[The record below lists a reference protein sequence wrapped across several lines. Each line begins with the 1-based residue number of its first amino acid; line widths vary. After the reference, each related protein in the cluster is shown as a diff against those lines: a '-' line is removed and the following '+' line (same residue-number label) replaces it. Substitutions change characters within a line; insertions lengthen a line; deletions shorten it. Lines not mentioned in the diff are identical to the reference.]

1 MKLYHASQTTPP
13 AIAGLDDLWR
23 ETTGD
28 PRIRVAIL
36 DGPVD
41 NMHPSLASANLNQL
55 ATLVPGVADQGPASQ
70 HGTHIASIVFGQ
82 HDGPIKGIAP
92 HCRGLIVPVFRDG
105 PDGTISPCSQ
115 IDLARAITQAVQ
127 AGAHIINISGGEF
140 TSSGTA
146 HPLLADVVRNCA
158 AKNVLIVA
166 AAGNQGCDCLHIPGA
181 LPSVLAVGAMNAKG
195 EPLEFSNWGES
206 YKAHG
211 ILAPGEGILGAIP
224 GGGTAS
230 NTGTSY
236 ATPIV
241 SGIAA
246 LLLSLQIK
254 RGEKPDAHVVR
265 AALLDSAVGCDEQP
279 ALILPGHV
287 LPGRD
292 CRRLLAGRLN
302 VKGATSRIITKGG
315 NTMSESIETQEN
327 VQASEIEHAEAEAPT
342 PGAQAAT
349 SGRMD
354 PKVSENPPERPRAG
368 IAEPREAENAAVR
381 QAVVASNVNASACG
395 CGGGAST
402 QLVFAIGQL
411 GYDFGTEARRDSIM
425 QHMEPPAENMPPNPH
440 DPNQLLA
447 YLEKNPSDAD
457 AIIWTLNFDATPIYA
472 IKPKDAFAFETYQR
486 LRQFLQEQTAGEIER
501 ISLGG
506 IIYASVRL
514 LSGQM
519 VPVIC
524 PNLRCMNSWNTAALI
539 DAVSGASGASEET
552 KKRKANNEKSEAV
565 RNFLERV
572 YHELRNLGTDPCH
585 RAMNYSATNAL
596 NVANIFESALKDN
609 MQLDTIACE
618 RTPIC
623 RPDSD
628 CWDVKLNFFD
638 PENQLTRARKVYR
651 FTVDVSDICP
661 VMVGPVRSWFIR

>member
-1 MKLYHASQTTPP
+1 MHSANKITP
-13 AIAGLDDLWR
+13 ATIAGLDDLWR

-28 PRIRVAIL
+28 PHICVAIL

-41 NMHPSLASANLNQL
+41 RSHPSLASANLTRL
-55 ATLVPGVADQGPASQ
+55 ETLVPGVADQGPASQ
-70 HGTHIASIVFGQ
+70 HGTHIASVIFGQ

-92 HCRGLIVPVFRDG
+92 FCRGLIVPVFRDG
-105 PDGTISPCSQ
+105 SDGTIARCSQ

-146 HPLLADVVRNCA
+146 HPLLADVVRDCA

-181 LPSVLAVGAMNAKG
+181 LPSVLAVGAMNADG
-195 EPLEFSNWGES
+195 SPLEFSNWGKS
-206 YKAHG
+206 YRTHAILAHG
-211 ILAPGEGILGAIP
+211 ESILGAIP
-224 GGGTAS
+224 GGGTAR

-241 SGIAA
+241 SGVAA

-254 RGEKPDAHVVR
+254 RGQKPDSHAVR
-265 AALLDSAVGCDEQP
+265 AALLNSAVGCDEQTAP
-279 ALILPGHV
+279 ILPGH
-287 LPGRD
+287 D

-302 VKGATSRIITKGG
+302 ITGAMSRILKKGG
-315 NTMSESIETQEN
+315 STMSESIERQEN
-327 VQASEIEHAEAEAPT
+327 VQASAIENAVVEAPT
-342 PGAQAAT
+342 PDVQLAA

-354 PKVSENPPERPRAG
+354 PKISESPPERPRAG
-368 IAEPREAENAAVR
+368 SAEPREVENAAAQQSVI
-381 QAVVASNVNASACG
+381 ASYVNASACG
-395 CGGGAST
+395 CGGSAST

-425 QHMEPPAENMPPNPH
+425 QHMEPPAENVPPNPH

-457 AIIWTLNFDATPIYA
+457 AIFWTLNFDATPIYA
-472 IKPKDAFAFETYQR
+472 IKPKDAFAMETYQR
-486 LRQFLQEQTAGEIER
+486 LRQFLHEQAAGEIER

-506 IIYASVRL
+506 IIYASIRL
-514 LSGQM
+514 LSGQV

-524 PNLRCMNSWNTAALI
+524 PNLRCMNSWNTAALL

-552 KKRKANNEKSEAV
+552 KKRKASNEKSEAV

-572 YHELRNLGTDPCH
+572 YQELRNLGTDPCH
-585 RAMNYSATNAL
+585 RAINYSATNAL

-618 RTPIC
+618 RSPIC

-628 CWDVKLNFFD
+628 CWDVKLIFFD

-651 FTVDVSDICP
+651 FTVDVSDVCP
-661 VMVGPVRSWFIR
+661 VMVGPVRAWFIR